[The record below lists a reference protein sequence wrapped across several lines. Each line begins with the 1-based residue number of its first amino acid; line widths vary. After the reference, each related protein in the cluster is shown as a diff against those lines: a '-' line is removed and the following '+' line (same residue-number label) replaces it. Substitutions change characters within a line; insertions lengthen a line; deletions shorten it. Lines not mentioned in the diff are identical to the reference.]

1 MKPQEVKFF
10 KIEGNGYDNIKKK
23 WANEDVLD
31 NNRTDTVK
39 IPSDIKPGM
48 YIFRTEL
55 LALHGNSPMLPKNFG
70 GPQFYTHC
78 FNVEITGNGSSEPA
92 GVLFPGAYKPD
103 DAGVKFYLGTGGAT
117 WENYVSIPKHDHLRI
132 LH

>member
-1 MKPQEVKFF
+1 MKPQAVKFF
-10 KIEGNGYDNIKKK
+10 KIQGDGYDKNKKK

-31 NNRTDTVK
+31 NNRTDIVK

-55 LALHGNSPMLPKNFG
+55 LALHGNNPMLPASFG

-78 FNVEITGNGSSEPA
+78 FNVEILGNGTAEPA
-92 GVLFPGAYKPD
+92 GVLFPGAYQPN

-117 WENYVSIPKHDHLRI
+117 WENYVSAY
-132 LH
+132 